1 MGEIRSTLDII
12 MEKTKDLTMSEEEKA
27 EFQHREVA
35 GKTKGLIQKFFDG
48 IINLDRLRIEAAS
61 IKGENRQMFDQV
73 IKKELINRIELEGN
87 SGPVF
92 TILESVTDMDT
103 APIRE
108 ILIDFRSRLE
118 MKRDL
123 AGRSLEEILQEK
135 GVSGSAVSP
144 NLNADQEWN
153 DYVSKLN
160 GAFREEVE
168 RAICCIG

>member
-27 EFQHREVA
+27 EFQNREVA

-123 AGRSLEEILQEK
+123 AGRSLKEILQEK